1 MNVIPCRSDYII
13 TCDADATQIATK
25 IELFIWKFG
34 DTEPATPTKVIEKTS
49 YSPTQYINYYN
60 ISPFVADYLKAF
72 LAENMA
78 VNVKIVKYYKLV
90 TDWILDETLEDIGV
104 YGVNGGTLNIYTT
117 LYGVQF
123 PNYKRPN
130 DFIVFSALIPT
141 IDIIFDFDA
150 STTLRV
156 IYTSSLGTE
165 TIDYTGTGL
174 EYLRVP
180 LTIDNAF
187 FIDGNN
193 VQLQYF
199 DGTDYVPFQI
209 IEGITPICEP
219 KYEPFVVDYVNFWGG
234 MSKFTFFK
242 KNTKTWEVKGNEFQM
257 SNVYPATKT
266 ELKVFNKNGRDTIK
280 LNTGWINEQY
290 VQNIKELSLSEDLFL
305 LGSFQGD
312 GGKVKLKTSSFE
324 TKTHLNN
331 KMINYEMEFEFVSE
345 II

>member
-13 TCDADATQIATK
+13 TCDADASQIATK

-34 DTEPATPTKVIEKTS
+34 DTEPATPTKVIEKTA

-72 LAENMA
+72 DVNDMA
-78 VNVKIVKYYKLV
+78 VNVKIVKYYKL
-90 TDWILDETLEDIGV
+90 TTTWILDETIDS
-104 YGVNGGTLNIYTT
+104 YGIYGINGSSLSTYAT
-117 LYGVQF
+117 LYNE
-123 PNYKRPN
+123 PYLNYSRST
-130 DFIVFSALIPT
+130 DFIAQDYLIPT
-141 IDIIFDFDA
+141 IDIVFDFDA

-156 IYTSSLGTE
+156 IYTSTLGSD

-174 EYLRVP
+174 EYLRIP

-187 FIDGNN
+187 FVDGNS
-193 VQLQYF
+193 VELEYF
-199 DGTDYVPFQI
+199 DGVDFILFQL

-219 KYEPFVVDYVNFWGG
+219 KYEPFVVDYINFYGG

-242 KNTKTWEVKGNEFQM
+242 KNTKSWEVKGSEFQM
-257 SNVYPATKT
+257 SNVYPQTKT

-280 LNTGWINEQY
+280 LNTGWISESY
-290 VQNIKELSLSEDLFL
+290 VNNIKELTLSEDLFL
-305 LGSFQGD
+305 LGSTNGD

-331 KMINYEMEFEFVSE
+331 KMINYEMEFEFVTE

>member
-13 TCDADATQIATK
+13 TCDADATQMATK

-34 DTEPATPTKVIEKTS
+34 DTEPTTPTKVIEKTS

-72 LAENMA
+72 LVENMA
-78 VNVKIVKYYKLV
+78 VNVKIVKYYKL
-90 TDWILDETLEDIGV
+90 TTSWILDETIEDIGV
-104 YGVNGGTLNIYTT
+104 YGVYGSGFNTYST
-117 LYGVQF
+117 LYNA
-123 PNYKRPN
+123 PYLNYFLPS
-130 DFIVFSALIPT
+130 DFFLSSYMIPT

-156 IYTSSLGTE
+156 IYSSTLGSD

-174 EYLRVP
+174 EYLRIP

-187 FIDGNN
+187 FVDGNS
-193 VQLQYF
+193 VRLELF
-199 DGTDYVPFQI
+199 DGTNFVLFQL

-219 KYEPFVVDYVNFWGG
+219 KYEPYVVDYVNFWGG

-280 LNTGWINEQY
+280 LNTGWINESY
-290 VQNIKELSLSEDLFL
+290 VNNIKELSLSEDLYL

>member
-1 MNVIPCRSDYII
+1 MNVIPCRSDYIV

-34 DTEPATPTKVIEKTS
+34 DTEPATPTKVIEKTA

-60 ISPFVADYLKAF
+60 ISPFVADYLKVF
-72 LAENMA
+72 LVENMA
-78 VNVKIVKYYKLV
+78 VNVKIVKYYKL
-90 TDWILDETLEDIGV
+90 TTTWILDETIESIGV
-104 YGVNGGTLNIYTT
+104 YGVYESTLNVYAT
-117 LYGVQF
+117 LYNE
-123 PNYKRPN
+123 PYLNYFLPS
-130 DFIVFSALIPT
+130 DYFALNFMIPT
-141 IDIIFDFDA
+141 IDIVFDFDA

-156 IYTSSLGTE
+156 IYSSNLGTE

-187 FIDGNN
+187 FVDGNS
-193 VQLQYF
+193 VELELF
-199 DGTDYVPFQI
+199 DGTNFVLFQL

-219 KYEPFVVDYVNFWGG
+219 KYEPYVVDYVNFYGG

-257 SNVYPATKT
+257 SNVYPATRT
-266 ELKVFNKNGRDTIK
+266 ELKTFNKNGRDTIK
-280 LNTGWINEQY
+280 LNTGWISENY
-290 VQNIKELSLSEDLFL
+290 VNNIKELTLSEDLFL
-305 LGSFQGD
+305 IGSTNGD
-312 GGKVKLKTSSFE
+312 GGKVRLKTSSFE

>member
-1 MNVIPCRSDYII
+1 MNVIPCRSDYIV

-72 LAENMA
+72 SLENMA

-90 TDWILDETLEDIGV
+90 TDWILDETIEDIGV
-104 YGVNGGTLNIYTT
+104 YGVNAQGISIYGLLYNAPYLNYFYPT
-117 LYGVQF
+117 
-123 PNYKRPN
+123 
-130 DFIVFSALIPT
+130 DFIVEDFLIPT
-141 IDIIFDFDA
+141 IDIVFDFDA

-156 IYTSSLGTE
+156 IYTSALGSD
-165 TIDYTGTGL
+165 TIDYTDTGL
-174 EYLRVP
+174 KYLRIP

-187 FIDGNN
+187 FVDGNS
-193 VQLQYF
+193 VELEYF
-199 DGTDYVPFQI
+199 DGTDYIPFQT

-219 KYEPFVVDYVNFWGG
+219 KYEPFTIDYINFYGG

-280 LNTGWINEQY
+280 LNTGWINESY
-290 VQNIKELSLSEDLFL
+290 VNNIKDLTLSEDLYL

-331 KMINYEMEFEFVSE
+331 KMINYEMEFEFVTE